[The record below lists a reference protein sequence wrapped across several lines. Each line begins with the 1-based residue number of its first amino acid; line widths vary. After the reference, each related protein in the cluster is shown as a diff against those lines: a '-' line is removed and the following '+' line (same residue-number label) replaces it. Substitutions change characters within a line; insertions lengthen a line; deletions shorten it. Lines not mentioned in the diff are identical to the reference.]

1 MTRLRILFVLA
12 ALLGVLAVAGCGGDD
27 DGVPGDAIAVVG
39 DQKIARAE
47 FDGVIDQ
54 AKQTYKSQQRAFP
67 KTGSPEYTQLKTQAV
82 RYLVQK
88 SMFEQKAEDLD
99 IEVTDDEIDKKITDL
114 KKQFFGGDEQKWQR
128 QLKQQGFT
136 QDELRDSV
144 RTNILQEELYKKVTE
159 DVKVADKDIAAFY
172 AKNRTR
178 YTQPESRDVRHILVA
193 VCSEQGQ
200 KQCLP
205 DAQAKARAQDVYQQ
219 VKAGGNFA
227 ALAKKYSNDPGSK
240 DTGGKLT
247 IQRGQTVAP
256 FDQTAFLL
264 GKGTTSQ
271 PIKTRFGYHIIQ
283 PVSEVKA
290 KKVTALKEV
299 KEQIRAELEQ
309 TKKSESMTTWVEDTR
324 KDFEKK
330 TTYQVGFKPPASQT
344 TSTAAG

>member
-1 MTRLRILFVLA
+1 MTRPRILLVLA
-12 ALLGVLAVAGCGGDD
+12 ALLGVLALAGCGGGD

-39 DQKIARAE
+39 DQEIARGE
-47 FDGVIDQ
+47 FDDVIDQ
-54 AKQTYKSQQRAFP
+54 AKQTYKSQKRPFP
-67 KTGSPEYTQLKTQAV
+67 KAGSPEFNQLKQQAV

-99 IEVTDDEIDKKITDL
+99 IEVTDDEIDKKIADL
-114 KKQFFGGDEQKWQR
+114 KKQFFGGDEKKWQA
-128 QLKQQGFT
+128 QLKAQGFT

-144 RTNILQEELYKKVTE
+144 RTNILQEELYNKVTE
-159 DVKVADKDIAAFY
+159 DVKVSDKDIAAFY
-172 AKNRTR
+172 AKNKSR
-178 YTQPESRDVRHILVA
+178 YTQPESRDVR
-193 VCSEQGQ
+193 SEQGQ

-205 DAQAKARAQDVYQQ
+205 DAKAKARAQDVFEQ

-271 PIKTRFGYHIIQ
+271 PVKTRFGYHIIQ
-283 PVSEVKA
+283 PVSDVKK
-290 KKVTALKEV
+290 KKVTALKDV

-309 TKKSESMTTWVEDTR
+309 TKKSEAMTKWVEDTR
-324 KDFEKK
+324 KDFDKK
-330 TTYQVGFKPPASQT
+330 TTYQVGFKPPASVT